1 MPQLLDAVL
10 RGSEMISVK
19 NLDAIAR
26 QQWGE
31 GAAHRRDDRLQPFC
45 RGADHR
51 GRDAGLEVVE
61 FVIDRLERH
70 ANGLGTGVIGGVDGG
85 LNAVDHQAHQVN
97 DRGEEERA
105 RVLEF
110 SSVREQFVQ
119 EPRRECVF
127 QKARTMTETGLSWTN
142 RSKTSLSS
150 IRVASLQSW

>member
-1 MPQLLDAVL
+1 ME
-10 RGSEMISVK
+10 R
-19 NLDAIAR
+19 
-26 QQWGE
+26 
-31 GAAHRRDDRLQPFC
+31 AAHRRDDRLQPFC

-105 RVLEF
+105 VYWSSAAFANNSSKNRGESVF
-110 SSVREQFVQ
+110 S
-119 EPRRECVF
+119 RRP
-127 QKARTMTETGLSWTN
+127 RTMTETGLSWTN